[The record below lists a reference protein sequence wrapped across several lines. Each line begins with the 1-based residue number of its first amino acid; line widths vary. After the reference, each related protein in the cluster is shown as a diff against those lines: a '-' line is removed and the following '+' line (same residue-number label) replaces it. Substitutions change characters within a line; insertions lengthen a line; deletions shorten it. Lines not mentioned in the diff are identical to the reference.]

1 MLEPAA
7 DILAG
12 DQGIPISP
20 LVGARLLDASI
31 EAGAAFQDVVRIVQ
45 TDQALTLRILKI
57 VNSPFYGL
65 RGKVST
71 LSHAVAMLGP
81 NALQILVRESD
92 AREYPTLPTEVEV
105 IDKYFFWQHA
115 ITTATIAQA
124 LAKRV
129 GYDIPEEAYLA
140 GLLHD
145 MGKLSLELHDPAG
158 YAAVARDML
167 KNEDPLPTIEMRR
180 FGITHA
186 ELGGHIAARWNL
198 PTTLEEAIRY
208 HHTPADE
215 LAACDVSDK
224 GRELAAITTYA
235 DFIAW
240 SQGLGSIE
248 NGHVPVH
255 NHPPR
260 EIINVL
266 SSDLE
271 SIMDEV
277 NSRLKEIG
285 AIFDL
290 KTSGIYDFGDV
301 FRRHHPRTTARR
313 DANAGREPKVR
324 SFSALNELVR
334 EIRRLEREDRIFTT
348 MLSSLHET
356 LGFDRVLYLGLN
368 RANNEVVGQRRVDCT
383 EIPIDTGKISFVL
396 GIDEEGISRALMTQR
411 PVLLKRNTLDAKV
424 VDLLGVREALVAP
437 IIVNDRAQGV
447 VIADHALSGR
457 TPTREQ
463 TEALG
468 FVCLETGLAIENRQ
482 LIDRSK
488 QLQELAEKDELT
500 GVNNRR
506 CTMQLGR
513 RHLEHANATEAP
525 LSVVMFDIDHFKR
538 FNDTHGHQAGDFV
551 LKEVAK
557 RVEGVSRKVDVI
569 GRYGGEEFMV
579 VLPDTPLERAIR
591 YAERLRQVVE
601 DYGKEIQKLF
611 PECRLSI
618 SLGIAAIHHPNEES
632 LEHLIERAD
641 KRLYS
646 AKARGRNR
654 ACHDQ

>member
-7 DILAG
+7 DILA
-12 DQGIPISP
+12 DDHGIPISP
-20 LVGARLLDASI
+20 LVGARLLDASL
-31 EAGAAFQDVVRIVQ
+31 EAGAAFNDVVRIVQ

-81 NALQILVRESD
+81 KALKILVRESD
-92 AREYPTLPTEVEV
+92 ARDYPSLPPDVEV

-124 LAKRV
+124 LAKRI
-129 GYDIPEEAYLA
+129 GYDMPEEAYLA

-145 MGKLSLELHDPAG
+145 MGKLTLELHDPAG
-158 YAAVARDML
+158 YSAVARDML
-167 KNEDPLPTIEMRR
+167 KNEDPLPVIEMRR

-186 ELGGHIAARWNL
+186 EVGGHIAARWNL
-198 PTTLEEAIRY
+198 PTTLQEAIRY

-215 LAACDVSDK
+215 LAACEISDK

-260 EIINVL
+260 AIINVL
-266 SSDLE
+266 GDDLE

-277 NSRLKEIG
+277 NGRLKEIG
-285 AIFDL
+285 TIFDL

-301 FRRHHPRTTARR
+301 FRRHHPRTAARR
-313 DANAGREPKVR
+313 TPDADDRKMR
-324 SFSALNELVR
+324 SFSVLNELVR
-334 EIRRLEREDRIFTT
+334 EIRRLEREDRIFDT

-356 LGFDRVLYLGLN
+356 LGFDRVLYLRLN
-368 RANNEVVGQRRVDCT
+368 RANNEVVGHQRVDCT
-383 EIPIDTGKISFVL
+383 EIPIDIRKISFVL
-396 GIDEEGISRALMTQR
+396 GIDEEGVSRALMTQR
-411 PVLLKRNTLDAKV
+411 SVLLKRGTLDTKV
-424 VDLLGVREALVAP
+424 VDVLGVREALVAP

-447 VIADHALSGR
+447 VIADHVLSGR
-457 TPTREQ
+457 SPTREQ

-482 LIDRSK
+482 LINRSK

-513 RHLEHANATEAP
+513 RHLEHADATGAP

-557 RVEGVSRKVDVI
+557 RVESVSRKVDVI

-601 DYGKEIQKLF
+601 DYGKEIAKLF
-611 PECRLSI
+611 PDCRLSI
-618 SLGIAAIHHPNEES
+618 SLGIAAIRHPNDEN